1 MARPAAGNR
10 ALMDGKG
17 ARTRDRVVRSLLAGV
32 IVSGGLALWTLL
44 PYSWLQLTG
53 GLSPGARFVLVILGL
68 PLTMALAFVL
78 LIRIDTHRQDL
89 LAEHQ
94 HGSTEA
100 IDETSPGGG
109 RSSLLEVTLVAS
121 AIIALVGLVLW
132 WAFIADSP
140 DPSGPLQPI

>member
-1 MARPAAGNR
+1 
-10 ALMDGKG
+10 MDGNG
-17 ARTRDRVVRSLLAGV
+17 ARTRDRVVRGLLAGV
-32 IVSGGLALWTLL
+32 IVSGGLALWTLI

-78 LIRIDTHRQDL
+78 LIQVDAHRQKM
-89 LAEHQ
+89 LAERQ
-94 HGSTEA
+94 HGSTDV
-100 IDETSPGGG
+100 IDENSAGDG

-121 AIIALVGLVLW
+121 AIIALIGLVMW
-132 WAFIADSP
+132 WAFLADSP

>member
-1 MARPAAGNR
+1 
-10 ALMDGKG
+10 MDETG

-32 IVSGGLALWTLL
+32 IVSGGLALWTLI

-68 PLTMALAFVL
+68 PLTMVLAFVF
-78 LIRIDTHRQDL
+78 LIRVDAHRQEL
-89 LAEHQ
+89 LPEHQ
-94 HGSTEA
+94 RGSTDV
-100 IDETSPGGG
+100 IDESSAGAG

-121 AIIALVGLVLW
+121 AIIALIGLVMW
-132 WAFIADSP
+132 WAFLADSP

>member
-1 MARPAAGNR
+1 ME
-10 ALMDGKG
+10 GKG
-17 ARTRDRVVRSLLAGV
+17 SRTRDRVKRSLLACL
-32 IVSGGLALWTLL
+32 IVSGGLALWTLI

-78 LIRIDTHRQDL
+78 LIRVDTHRQGL
-89 LAEHQ
+89 LAEH
-94 HGSTEA
+94 HRGSTDA
-100 IDETSPGGG
+100 IDESSAGNG

>member
-1 MARPAAGNR
+1 
-10 ALMDGKG
+10 MDRNGTW
-17 ARTRDRVVRSLLAGV
+17 TRGRLLRSLLAGV

-53 GLSPGARFVLVILGL
+53 GLSPGARFVLVIVGL
-68 PLTMALAFVL
+68 PLTMALAFIL
-78 LIRIDTHRQDL
+78 LARVDTLRQEL

-94 HGSTEA
+94 HGSTDA
-100 IDETSPGGG
+100 IDKSSAGDG

>member
-1 MARPAAGNR
+1 MS
-10 ALMDGKG
+10 
-17 ARTRDRVVRSLLAGV
+17 TFHDRVVRGLLAGV
-32 IVSGGLALWTLL
+32 IVSGGLALWTLI

-53 GLSPGARFVLVILGL
+53 GLNPGARFVLVIVGL

-78 LIRIDTHRQDL
+78 LVRVDTHRQEL
-89 LAEHQ
+89 RAAHQ
-94 HGSTEA
+94 QRSSDP
-100 IDETSPGGG
+100 IDESSAGDG

>member
-1 MARPAAGNR
+1 MK
-10 ALMDGKG
+10 GKG
-17 ARTRDRVVRSLLAGV
+17 ARRRDRVVRSLLACL
-32 IVSGGLALWTLL
+32 IVSGGLALWTLI

-78 LIRIDTHRQDL
+78 LIRVDTHRQRL
-89 LAEHQ
+89 MAEHQ
-94 HGSTEA
+94 RCSTHV
-100 IDETSPGGG
+100 IDESSAGDS

>member
-1 MARPAAGNR
+1 
-10 ALMDGKG
+10 
-17 ARTRDRVVRSLLAGV
+17 LLAGV
-32 IVSGGLALWTLL
+32 IVSGGLALWTLI

-68 PLTMALAFVL
+68 PLTIALAFIL
-78 LIRIDTHRQDL
+78 LVRVDAHRQGL

-94 HGSTEA
+94 HGSTDV
-100 IDETSPGGG
+100 IDESSAGDG

-121 AIIALVGLVLW
+121 AIITLIGLVLW
-132 WAFIADSP
+132 WAFLADSP

>member
-1 MARPAAGNR
+1 
-10 ALMDGKG
+10 MDRNGT
-17 ARTRDRVVRSLLAGV
+17 RTRGRLLRSLLAGV

-78 LIRIDTHRQDL
+78 LVRIDAHRQEL

-94 HGSTEA
+94 HGSTDA
-100 IDETSPGGG
+100 IDESSAGDG

-121 AIIALVGLVLW
+121 AIIALVGLVLL

>member
-1 MARPAAGNR
+1 MK
-10 ALMDGKG
+10 GKG
-17 ARTRDRVVRSLLAGV
+17 ARGRDRVVRSLLACL
-32 IVSGGLALWTLL
+32 IVSGGLALWTLI

-78 LIRIDTHRQDL
+78 LIRIDAHRQRL
-89 LAEHQ
+89 MAEHQ
-94 HGSTEA
+94 CCSTDVIGESSTG
-100 IDETSPGGG
+100 DG

>member
-1 MARPAAGNR
+1 MK
-10 ALMDGKG
+10 GKG
-17 ARTRDRVVRSLLAGV
+17 ARRRDRVVRSLLACL
-32 IVSGGLALWTLL
+32 IVSGGLALWTLI

-78 LIRIDTHRQDL
+78 LIRVDTHRQRL
-89 LAEHQ
+89 MAEHQ
-94 HGSTEA
+94 RCSTDV
-100 IDETSPGGG
+100 IDESSAGDG
-109 RSSLLEVTLVAS
+109 RSSILEVTLVAS
-121 AIIALVGLVLW
+121 AIIALVGLILW